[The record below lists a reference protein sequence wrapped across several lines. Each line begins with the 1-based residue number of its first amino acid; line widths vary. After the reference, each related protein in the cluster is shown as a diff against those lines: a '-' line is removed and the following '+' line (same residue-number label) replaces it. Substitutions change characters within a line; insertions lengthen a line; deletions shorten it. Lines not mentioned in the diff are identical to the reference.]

1 MQAAGQAARQP
12 NVGALERWISAVGG
26 GALMA
31 LGLLRRSAA
40 GLALAGGGGYL
51 IYRGIT
57 GVCPVYRALGLQRGA
72 APQQLHVEQAVTIER
87 PADELYR
94 AWRDFEQ
101 LPRFMR
107 HLESVVVLDERRS
120 RWTARA
126 PGGTT
131 VSWEAE
137 LVDDRP
143 GELIRWR
150 TLPDAAIEHHGEVRF
165 APASGARGTIVRVT
179 LDYRPPAGAPGALI
193 ARLFGEEPGQQ
204 VRDDLR
210 RFKQLMETGE
220 IATTAGQPH
229 GQRSLLGTTL
239 SPRS

>member
-1 MQAAGQAARQP
+1 MQATGRAARQP
-12 NVGALERWISAVGG
+12 NIGALERWLSAFGG
-26 GALMA
+26 GALVA
-31 LGLLRRSAA
+31 LGLLRRSVG
-40 GLALAGGGGYL
+40 GLVLAGSGGYL
-51 IYRGIT
+51 IYRGMT
-57 GVCPVYRALGLQRGA
+57 GVCPAYRALGIQRGT
-72 APQQLHVEQAVTIER
+72 APRQLRVEQAVTIER

-94 AWRDFEQ
+94 VWRDFEQ

-126 PGGTT
+126 PGGTS

-137 LVDDRP
+137 IVEDRP

-150 TLPDAAIEHHGEVRF
+150 SLPDAAIENQGEVRF
-165 APASGARGTIVRVT
+165 APATGGRGSVVRVT

-193 ARLFGEEPGQQ
+193 ASLFGEEPGRQ

-210 RFKQLMETGE
+210 RFKQLIETGE

-229 GQRSLLGTTL
+229 GPRSLLGKTL